1 MFLRYYFHHHHHHH
15 IYLNTVN
22 GSHLYVQGKMVLLS
36 AMLII
41 TTKITIT
48 MFSKYTL
55 QL

>member
-1 MFLRYYFHHHHHHH
+1 MFLRYYFHHHHH

-22 GSHLYVQGKMVLLS
+22 DSHLYVQGKMALLS

-41 TTKITIT
+41 TTKITII